1 VGSIAP
7 MFEPAS
13 FNSILPEGWSFMI
26 ELQPHQQRAI
36 AEKPAYIARQM
47 GHKNAQMLF
56 KVYAKWIDG
65 ADQGREA
72 KALSSAQRLA

>member
-1 VGSIAP
+1 
-7 MFEPAS
+7 
-13 FNSILPEGWSFMI
+13 MI

-72 KALSSAQRLA
+72 AVLSAAQR